1 MTLARDPAR
10 TAPDASAKAAED
22 ARDRARARLLFVV
35 NEAGYFLSH
44 RGAIAR
50 AAAAAGW
57 DVHVAVPESDRRGEI
72 EALGVEMHAVPMSR
86 AGLHP
91 LDNLRSLLALQA
103 LCRRLRPDVVHTIA
117 LKAVFLGGA
126 AARIAGVRKRV
137 FAVAGLGHI
146 DTRRDVGALAMR
158 AGLRTLLP
166 WLVGRDG
173 RLIVQ
178 NEADLA
184 RASATAALARR
195 ALLIP
200 GSGVDL
206 EAFRPA
212 PEPDGPVTVVLPA
225 RMIWQKGVGDF
236 VEAARILRARGEA
249 VRMCLAGDSDPGN
262 PGAIPPST
270 LRAWHG
276 EGAVAWLG
284 HCADMPRVLAEAHI
298 VCLPSYYGEG
308 VPKSLL
314 EAAAAGRPVVT
325 TDTPGCRAAV
335 APAESGVLVPP
346 RAPAALADALARLA
360 GDAAGRRRLG
370 AAGRR
375 LAESRFAL
383 PAVIDQHLSLYDEV
397 RG

>member
-1 MTLARDPAR
+1 MTLARDQIRLGMHSRTQSAGEAREPAR
-10 TAPDASAKAAED
+10 P
-22 ARDRARARLLFVV
+22 RLLFVV

-50 AAAAAGW
+50 AAAEAGW
-57 DVHVAVPESDRRGEI
+57 DVHVAVPESDRRAEI
-72 EALGVEMHAVPMSR
+72 EALDAEMHAVPMSR

-91 LDNLRSLLALQA
+91 LDNLRTLLAIHA
-103 LCRRLRPDVVHTIA
+103 LCRRLRPDVVHNVA

-126 AARIAGVRKRV
+126 GARLAGVRNRV
-137 FAVAGLGHI
+137 FAIAGLGHI
-146 DTRRDVGALAMR
+146 ETETGFAGLAMR
-158 AGLRTLLP
+158 AGIRALLP
-166 WLVGRDG
+166 WLVGREG

-178 NEADLA
+178 NEADLT
-184 RASATAALARR
+184 RAGATRGLARH

-206 EAFRPA
+206 EVFRPS
-212 PEPDGPVTVVLPA
+212 PEPEGQVTVVLPA
-225 RMIWQKGVGDF
+225 RMIWQKGVGEF
-236 VEAARILRARGEA
+236 VEAARILKARGEP
-249 VRMCLAGDSDPGN
+249 VRMWLAGDSDPGN
-262 PGAIPPST
+262 PGAVPSST
-270 LRAWHG
+270 LRAWHN
-276 EGAVAWLG
+276 EGLVEWLG
-284 HCADMPRVLAEAHI
+284 HREDMPRVLAAAHV

-335 APAESGVLVPP
+335 KPEESGILVPP
-346 RAPAALADALARLA
+346 RDPSALAVALARLA
-360 GDAAGRRRLG
+360 GDAKERRRLG

-375 LAESRFAL
+375 LAESSFAL
-383 PAVIDQHLSLYDEV
+383 PSVINRHLELYDEV